1 MICAN
6 VPIIIICCYIIGE
19 IYKAVF
25 KNKPKLYKLIPIIL
39 PIVGGLIGIVIYL
52 TNPEEICDAPNFWQ
66 ALLIGIISGSSS
78 TGANQIIKQLFKD
91 GEENGKNKMSKY
103 ILESYG
109 KEKYMLVVRKHV
121 ASFIE
126 KILRCQG
133 LDFRHDIFK
142 QVVYGEIP
150 YKTAFEEKW
159 KCYYDSF
166 MYLALNINNPFSK
179 SLLIRFMSLLNITI
193 NEDDLDSIISNA
205 YYLDNEFNI
214 KNLTSFYV
222 EVNKILKELSESDQ
236 MLIAWILMNFFLIR
250 HNIPAIRITF
260 LDFNEYKEAFSLYL
274 ENPQALEDFIISLL
288 ERSKVQTIKFNDEL
302 KPLSLNKIKKQFSN
316 DKEWLK
322 EKYKIKNIYLFG
334 SYQKKMARIDSD
346 IDLLIIFDEG
356 NSYER
361 KKEIID
367 ELNEYYK
374 NVFHRFIDIGQ
385 LSSLVSDSFI
395 KESNKL
401 IKII

>member
-1 MICAN
+1 
-6 VPIIIICCYIIGE
+6 
-19 IYKAVF
+19 
-25 KNKPKLYKLIPIIL
+25 
-39 PIVGGLIGIVIYL
+39 
-52 TNPEEICDAPNFWQ
+52 
-66 ALLIGIISGSSS
+66 
-78 TGANQIIKQLFKD
+78 
-91 GEENGKNKMSKY
+91 
-103 ILESYG
+103 
-109 KEKYMLVVRKHV
+109 
-121 ASFIE
+121 
-126 KILRCQG
+126 
-133 LDFRHDIFK
+133 
-142 QVVYGEIP
+142 
-150 YKTAFEEKW
+150 
-159 KCYYDSF
+159 
-166 MYLALNINNPFSK
+166 
-179 SLLIRFMSLLNITI
+179 
-193 NEDDLDSIISNA
+193 
-205 YYLDNEFNI
+205 
-214 KNLTSFYV
+214 
-222 EVNKILKELSESDQ
+222 
-236 MLIAWILMNFFLIR
+236 MNFFLIR
-250 HNIPAIRITF
+250 HNILAIRITF
-260 LDFNEYKEAFSLYL
+260 LDFKEYKEAFSLYL
-274 ENPQALEDFIISLL
+274 ENPQALEDFIISLI
-288 ERSKVQTIKFNDEL
+288 ENSKVQTIKFNDEL

>member
-1 MICAN
+1 M
-6 VPIIIICCYIIGE
+6 E
-19 IYKAVF
+19 
-25 KNKPKLYKLIPIIL
+25 
-39 PIVGGLIGIVIYL
+39 
-52 TNPEEICDAPNFWQ
+52 
-66 ALLIGIISGSSS
+66 
-78 TGANQIIKQLFKD
+78 
-91 GEENGKNKMSKY
+91 KNKMSKY

-166 MYLALNINNPFSK
+166 MNLALNINNPFSK